1 MKPPGPEVLAARGVC
16 RAGLDSERF
25 GKGGDD
31 DDDAP
36 GRGRRPRARGFTTRR
51 GVGFSPDVL
60 QVKHIKRFTVI
71 SPKKV
76 AVKHPLA

>member
-71 SPKKV
+71 KNKSLVKK
-76 AVKHPLA
+76 